1 MHFAPLPPQELT
13 FSYLSPVEQ
22 SFKQRAH
29 KFAFQHLCTLAPSP
43 WPAEMEA
50 FSARLEAELAGAEA
64 ERVRGGGGGGGGGE
78 QGGEDE
84 GLTRDEADGHVCHLQ
99 DVLDSLEENEASK
112 DLTPRRFFKRCC
124 LRVQSACLCSVCAR
138 VRRY

>member
-1 MHFAPLPPQELT
+1 MHPAPLPRQELT

-22 SFKQRAH
+22 SFTQRAH

-50 FSARLEAELAGAEA
+50 FSARLEAELAG
-64 ERVRGGGGGGGGGE
+64 GGGGGE
-78 QGGEDE
+78 HGGEDE
-84 GLTRDEADGHVCHLQ
+84 ELTRDEAEGHVCHLQ

-112 DLTPRRFFKRCC
+112 DFDAKAFLQEVLFACAE
-124 LRVQSACLCSVCAR
+124 RVSV
-138 VRRY
+138 

>member
-1 MHFAPLPPQELT
+1 MHPAPLPRQELT

-84 GLTRDEADGHVCHLQ
+84 GLTRDEAEGHVCHLQ
-99 DVLDSLEENEASK
+99 DVLDSLEENETSK
-112 DLTPRRFFKRCC
+112 DFDAKAFLQEVPFACAE
-124 LRVQSACLCSVCAR
+124 RVSV
-138 VRRY
+138 